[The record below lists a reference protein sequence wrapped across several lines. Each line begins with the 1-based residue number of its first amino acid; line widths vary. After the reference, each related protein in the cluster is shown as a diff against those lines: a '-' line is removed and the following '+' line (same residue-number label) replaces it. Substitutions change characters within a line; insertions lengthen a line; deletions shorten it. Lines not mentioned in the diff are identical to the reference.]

1 MKSAKLTLFL
11 AAILVLAFSSCNKE
25 DEDSLSI
32 PDTYNFENVNYDG
45 QTQRL
50 GMLLEIKNYV
60 TTANTPGVALD
71 AERLKAMYANDA
83 DNAGWQGTYE
93 ASKQLKGKTFEFHQ
107 GLFDQLMDGIAQAST
122 STVAGS
128 PGQAGVVASADGSK
142 QYLLNENGVEYAQL
156 IEKGL
161 MGACF
166 YYQATAV
173 YFGDEK
179 MNVDNTTVEP
189 GEGTAMEHHWDEAF
203 GYYGVPRT
211 FPADTE
217 PVFFWGV
224 YSNRRD
230 PMLAC
235 NQEMMDGFLK
245 GRAAISAGRL
255 ELRDEAI
262 AEVRANWETISGAT
276 AISYINSALDNF
288 DDMALRAHALSEAIA
303 FTYALQFNPERSF
316 TVEEINQALRL
327 IGGGSEDFFEMNLYE
342 VEQAELQQA
351 RELLGKG
358 LGLEDRMMD
367 L

>member
-1 MKSAKLTLFL
+1 MKPTTSLHLL
-11 AAILVLAFSSCNKE
+11 AAICMLFLFSCNKDE
-25 DEDSLSI
+25 EDSLVI
-32 PDTYNFENVNYDG
+32 PDTYSFDNVNYDG

-50 GMLLEIKNYV
+50 AMLLEIKNYI

-71 AERLKAMYANDA
+71 AQRLRAMYANDA
-83 DNAGWQGTYE
+83 AGAGWQGAYE

-107 GLFDQLMDGIAQAST
+107 DLFEQLMDVIAQAST
-122 STVAGS
+122 SAVAGA
-128 PGQAGVVASADGSK
+128 PGQAGVVASADGAK

-173 YFGDEK
+173 YMADEK
-179 MNVDNTTVEP
+179 MNVDNTDVTP

-203 GYYGVPRT
+203 GYYGVPRS

-230 PMLAC
+230 PLLGV
-235 NQEMMDGFLK
+235 NRKMMDAFLK
-245 GRAAISAGRL
+245 GRAAISAGKL
-255 ELRDEAI
+255 EVRDEAI
-262 AEVRANWETISGAT
+262 AEARANWELISGAT
-276 AISYINSALDNF
+276 AISYLNTALENF
-288 DDMALRAHALSEAIA
+288 DDFALRAHALSEAIA

-316 TVEEINQALRL
+316 SVEEVNQALRL

-342 VEQAELQQA
+342 VEPAGLEQA
-351 RELLGKG
+351 RTLLSAG
-358 LGLEDRMMD
+358 LGLEEVMMD